1 MAQSASEVRNANGE
15 TVMIGVHPLHWLFH
29 PLAWIPRIILV
40 VVVILI
46 VYWIIRLAVRHGNR
60 DSRDS

>member
-1 MAQSASEVRNANGE
+1 
-15 TVMIGVHPLHWLFH
+15 MIGVHPLHWLFH